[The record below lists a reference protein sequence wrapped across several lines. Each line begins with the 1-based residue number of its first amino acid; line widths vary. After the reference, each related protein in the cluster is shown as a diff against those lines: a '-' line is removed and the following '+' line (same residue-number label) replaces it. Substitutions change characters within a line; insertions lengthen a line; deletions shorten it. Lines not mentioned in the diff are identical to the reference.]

1 MVKILAV
8 GNSFSEDATALLQLL
23 NPDLFVRNL
32 YIGGC
37 SLERH
42 VDEFTLDNAAYS
54 YEENGSDSLGHFI
67 TLKEALLSEKWDY
80 ITVQQ
85 ESGRSGKIETYYPY
99 LTMLLNYIR
108 QFSDAEI
115 VLHETWAYETGSTHP
130 KFVDYNSS
138 TAKMWAAIEKT
149 YAEVSKREN
158 LRVIPVGAFIAAL
171 RRSPVFDSDR
181 GGMSITRDGFHLS
194 LNYGRYAAALVW
206 NGFFGGNYPEALR
219 TYPSEPFKVIRETYD
234 KFLSR

>member
-8 GNSFSEDATALLQLL
+8 GNSFSQDATALLQLL
-23 NPDLFVRNL
+23 NPDLYVRNL

-42 VDEFTLDNAAYS
+42 CNELAADNAAYS
-54 YEENGSDSLGHFI
+54 YEENGADSTGHLV
-67 TLKEALLSEKWDY
+67 TLKEALCKEKWDY

-85 ESGRSGKIETYYPY
+85 VSGYSGKIQSFYPY
-99 LTMLLNYIR
+99 LTTLINYLR

-115 VLHETWAYETGSTHP
+115 VLHETWAYDTGSTHP
-130 KFVDYNSS
+130 QFADYNCN
-138 TAKMWAAIEKT
+138 TAEMWAAIEKT
-149 YAEVSKREN
+149 YDEVARREN
-158 LRVIPVGAFIAAL
+158 MRVIHTGAFIAAL
-171 RRSPVFDSDR
+171 RKSPVFDTAK
-181 GGMSITRDGFHLS
+181 GGLSLTRDGFHLS

-206 NGFFGGNYPEALR
+206 NGFFGGKCPEALGAY
-219 TYPSEPFKVIRETYD
+219 TSEPFQVIRKTYE